1 MLLIPCFLTSSP
13 KGTVKT
19 QQHLVPEQVLVISLS
34 ALVALD
40 STPKTAYFRERAH
53 QSFRQE
59 NIGTPPPFS
68 FFCVVSHDGL
78 PIWLGRHICF
88 SVLVHLADTPG
99 DRIKS

>member
-59 NIGTPPPFS
+59 NIGTPPFS